1 MGYDCT
7 CTGSS
12 FDMKAE
18 NIVKALKALA
28 ETDYVWHPEKV
39 LPVCEKGSFE
49 EQKACFEKTLLDNG
63 WYVVYDEKGNVYDIE
78 FVCDKWSDDN
88 IFFDVFAQFVEKG
101 SYIEIVGEDNQL
113 WRMVFDGEHCREVYP
128 TILWPEECAPAYQL
142 AETEREAAD
151 LIKNNP
157 ELARTIF
164 SQLKKV
170 PLREDAAKQPA
181 CKVTFYREADG
192 FQTDVLL
199 QITPENYIGLKDG
212 FTLTV
217 HERIMAYDALEEKGI
232 SASGCVIRTAEMVN
246 DGWLEAPPL
255 EEQIQAAAVLKA
267 APAGE
272 QPLREGK
279 DR

>member
-1 MGYDCT
+1 MGYYCYH
-7 CTGSS
+7 TGSS

-18 NIVKALKALA
+18 NIGKALKALA

-113 WRMVFDGEHCREVYP
+113 WRMVFDGEHCREIYP

-142 AETEREAAD
+142 TDAEREAAD

-157 ELARTIF
+157 ELARAIF
-164 SQLKKV
+164 SQLKRSY
-170 PLREDAAKQPA
+170 LRED
-181 CKVTFYREADG
+181 V
-192 FQTDVLL
+192 VS
-199 QITPENYIGLKDG
+199 QIEGNPDAG
-212 FTLTV
+212 TLTASNIDAIV
-217 HERIMAYDALEEKGI
+217 DGVEHTLKNNEAYYDAY
-232 SASGCVIRTAEMVN
+232 
-246 DGWLEAPPL
+246 WLSVDMAIDEFVQDRDSKDLLAD
-255 EEQIQAAAVLKA
+255 QIAAAEAQKREPV
-267 APAGE
+267 GE
-272 QPLREGK
+272 QSVRQELGL
-279 DR
+279 

>member
-18 NIVKALKALA
+18 NIGKALKALA
-28 ETDYVWHPEKV
+28 KTHYVSQPDKI
-39 LPVCEKGSFE
+39 LAICEKGSFE
-49 EQKACFEKTLLDNG
+49 EKKDMFQAVLQDNG
-63 WYVVYDEKGNVYDIE
+63 YFAAFDEKGNVCEICHETY
-78 FVCDKWSDDN
+78 KWREDN
-88 IFFDVFAQFVEKG
+88 DFFDVFARFVEKG
-101 SYIEIVGEDNQL
+101 SYIEMAGEDGQL

-142 AETEREAAD
+142 DATAQTAAD
-151 LIKNNP
+151 FISNNP
-157 ELARTIF
+157 ELARAIF
-164 SQLKKV
+164 SQLKRRY
-170 PLREDAAKQPA
+170 LREDVAKQPA

-246 DGWLEAPPL
+246 DGCLAAPPL
-255 EEQIQAAAVLKA
+255 EEQIAAAEGMKQ
-267 APAGE
+267 APGASRTV
-272 QPLREGK
+272 REEMNK
-279 DR
+279 